1 MKQDRA
7 TPMSRFVLLAPSRL
21 SVAFAR
27 ALTACARRIHDPHTR
42 VRRGGGGPPGGFVRF
57 LLPLVLATMVLPAAL
72 SRVAPVEAGQRAV
85 ASPSASVQSIAP
97 RPGSL
102 LHAPAI
108 GVGALAQG
116 YPRLASINAFKDA
129 SQVATF
135 ARYGLVIAPYSAA
148 DAVGALKRRGP
159 STRVLLYAD
168 TRSVDVDGFDRF
180 AIYPGWWL
188 TLAGT
193 TLTAD
198 VDASATT
205 IHVANA
211 GVIAATFPANADILV
226 DGESMHV
233 TAVDSAA
240 NVLIV
245 RRAYHSSASPHRGA
259 RVAAHAVS
267 WPGTWLLNV
276 TRYCPADPRTGL
288 TWAAYLARE
297 LQRRLAVRPWDGV
310 FFDDANSRIH
320 WISGGRISAANSNAA
335 DAGDGPSGQGW
346 PEGQAALL
354 RLMRARAPRALI
366 LENGGYYPGQGSGR
380 LFEHFP
386 YFNSGWLDGAAA
398 YLHLSTS
405 GAPAV
410 SVIASDTGDSG
421 MQDPRAMRFGLG
433 TALLGDGYYSYD
445 YGTNAHGQTWWYDE
459 YDGGAGSSLAAAVDA
474 TATMLTVAPGTGNRF
489 RVGDVVR
496 VPSDTYTSAGLSL
509 DDEQVRVL
517 AVAGDTL
524 TVRRGVKGS
533 LPAPHATG
541 DKVATDAQL
550 AGGQGWLGMP
560 LGPARAQTLTSPNAL
575 ADGDFRGAM
584 GAGVDA
590 SRRWMLTVS
599 APAAARFTR
608 ETGAVARLTVTRAA
622 PGRAWTVNFAQAG
635 RQVTAGVTYTLSF
648 SARSSAGQLIEAGL
662 QQASAPFALRASQ
675 EFTLDG
681 HWRRYR
687 VTFTPTASES
697 GLAAQFNLGAAPGT
711 VWLSAVSLQR
721 GDPNVWR
728 RDLAHGTALLNAT
741 ATPRT
746 VVLGPGYRHLL
757 GTQDCATNNG
767 ASPRA
772 SRSRRKTPCSWS
784 RPAAAEERSSPS
796 HPC

>member
-1 MKQDRA
+1 M
-7 TPMSRFVLLAPSRL
+7 TVLLAPIRL
-21 SVAFAR
+21 SITSAR
-27 ALTACARRIHDPHTR
+27 AVTRRPQRARRAR
-42 VRRGGGGPPGGFVRF
+42 ARRGGDNPSTWCTR
-57 LLPLVLATMVLPAAL
+57 LLLSLVLATLVLPATL
-72 SRVAPVEAGQRAV
+72 SRPAPVEAGQGAI
-85 ASPSASVQSIAP
+85 SPSSASTQGRGAW
-97 RPGSL
+97 PGSVS
-102 LHAPAI
+102 HATAV
-108 GVGALAQG
+108 GVAALAQG
-116 YPRLASINAFKDA
+116 YPRLASINAFKNA
-129 SQVATF
+129 SQVGTF

-148 DAVGALKRRGP
+148 NAVGALKRRSP

-168 TRSVDVDGFDRF
+168 TRSVDVAGFDRF

-226 DGESMHV
+226 DGESMHIA
-233 TAVDSAA
+233 AVDTAA
-240 NVLIV
+240 NVLTV
-245 RRAYHSSASPHRGA
+245 GRAYHSSAAPHHAGA

-297 LQRRLAVRPWDGV
+297 LQRRLAARPWDGV

-354 RLMRARAPRALI
+354 RLMRVRAPRALI

-405 GAPAV
+405 GAPSV
-410 SVIASDTGDSG
+410 PVIATDTGDSG
-421 MQDPRAMRFGLG
+421 MQDLRAMRFGLG

-459 YDGGAGSSLAAAVDA
+459 YDGGAGSSLAAAVDV
-474 TATMLTVAPGTGNRF
+474 TATTLTVASGTGSRF

-496 VPSDTYTSAGLSL
+496 VPSDTYTSVGLSL
-509 DDEQVRVL
+509 DDERVRVL

-533 LPAPHATG
+533 LPAPHAMG

-550 AGGQGWLGMP
+550 AGGQGWLGRP
-560 LGPARAQTLTSPNAL
+560 LGPARAQPLTTPNAL

-599 APAAARFTR
+599 APAAARVTR
-608 ETGAVARLTVTRAA
+608 EAGAVARLTVTRAA
-622 PGRAWTVNFAQAG
+622 LGKAWTVNFAQAG
-635 RQVTAGVTYTLSF
+635 CQVTAGVTYTLSF

-697 GLAAQFNLGAAPGT
+697 DLAAQFNLGAAPGT

-728 RDLAHGTALLNAT
+728 RDFAHGTVLLNAT
-741 ATPRT
+741 ASPRT

-757 GTQDCATNNG
+757 GMQDRATNNG
-767 ASPRA
+767 A
-772 SRSRRKTPCSWS
+772 
-784 RPAAAEERSSPS
+784 PAPS
-796 HPC
+796 VTLAPQDAVLLVSTRGH